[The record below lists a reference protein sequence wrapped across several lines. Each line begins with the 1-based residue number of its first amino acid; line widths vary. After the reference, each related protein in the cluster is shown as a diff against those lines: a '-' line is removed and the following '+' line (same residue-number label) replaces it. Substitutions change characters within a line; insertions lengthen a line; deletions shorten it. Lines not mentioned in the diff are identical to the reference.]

1 MAEPAVS
8 ESNADAPGG
17 AQSPLQQDIAAYLV
31 HLKIERN
38 LAKNS
43 LNAYRSDLAAL
54 AHSLETQGVSSA
66 RELTEG
72 PLYRTLAEHN
82 QNGLS
87 SRSMSR
93 RVSALRGFLRYL
105 HDEGKVTEELEE
117 RLPKTRSG
125 RRLPRPAQESEM
137 VDLLRAPDLTTPR
150 GRRDRAILS
159 LTYAAGLRAS
169 EVVSLT
175 LGDLDLDRGTVSTL
189 GKGNKRRL
197 VPLGQLALADVSLY
211 LADRLNTKRSKTA
224 RPLGSWLF
232 PGANSKPLTRQAF
245 WKIVRGCGL
254 RAGLSRPIHPHVLR
268 HSFAS
273 HLIQGGADL
282 RSVQLLLGHE
292 SITTTEI
299 YTHVSSEHV
308 RRAFEKSHPRA

>member
-1 MAEPAVS
+1 MAKPAIS
-8 ESNADAPGG
+8 QLDESPEGETN
-17 AQSPLQQDIAAYLV
+17 PLRRDVAAYLV
-31 HLKIERN
+31 HLKLERN

-43 LNAYRSDLAAL
+43 IEAYGRDLSAIAA
-54 AHSLETQGVSSA
+54 SLIDQGVLSA
-66 RELTEG
+66 RELSEG
-72 PLYRTLAEHN
+72 PIFQTLAEHS
-82 QNGLS
+82 QTGLS
-87 SRSMSR
+87 SRSLGR

-105 HDEGKVTEELEE
+105 HDEGKVSEGLEE

-137 VDLLRAPDLTTPR
+137 VDLLRAPDLSTPK

-169 EVVSLT
+169 EVVALT
-175 LGDLDLDRGTVSTL
+175 LGDLDLERGTVSAL
-189 GKGNKRRL
+189 GKGQKRRL
-197 VPLGQLALADVSLY
+197 VPLGELALLDVSAY
-211 LADRLNTKRSKTA
+211 LADRLTLSERKPR
-224 RPLGSWLF
+224 RQPGQWLF
-232 PGANSKPLTRQAF
+232 PGAGTKPLTRQAF
-245 WKIVRGCGL
+245 WKIVRGNGL

>member
-1 MAEPAVS
+1 MAAPDIVS
-8 ESNADAPGG
+8 VAAGPPHEDP
-17 AQSPLQQDIAAYLV
+17 SPLQQDVTAYLA
-31 HLKIERN
+31 HLKLERN

-43 LNAYRSDLAAL
+43 IEAYGRDLWAL
-54 AHSLETQGVSSA
+54 AHSLESLGVSSA
-66 RELTEG
+66 GDLSEG
-72 PLYRTLAEHN
+72 PLFRTLAEHS
-82 QNGLS
+82 QSGLS
-87 SRSMSR
+87 SRSMGR

-105 HDEGKVTEELEE
+105 HDEGKVSEELDE

-137 VDLLRAPDLTTPR
+137 VDLLRAPDLATAR

-175 LGDLDLDRGTVSTL
+175 LGDLDLDRGTVSAL

-197 VPLGQLALADVSLY
+197 VPLGELALIDVSAY
-211 LADRLNTKRSKTA
+211 LADRLSPDRGKAA
-224 RPLGSWLF
+224 RPLGLWLF
-232 PGANSKPLTRQAF
+232 PGANAKSLTRQAF
-245 WKIVRGCGL
+245 WKIVRGNGL